1 MITVMKFGGT
11 SVGSAEALNRV
22 ANIIADTEGEKVVVV
37 SAMSGITNFLV
48 SVVDNP
54 LTDIDSVVDQFRN
67 KHLIEA
73 SQLFDGELMNEFR
86 AEFDIRLDAFR
97 TAIAGDRENRTG
109 TTSSPRERGSHPS
122 CSRTS

>member
-54 LTDIDSVVDQFRN
+54 LTTRWS
-67 KHLIEA
+67 
-73 SQLFDGELMNEFR
+73 
-86 AEFDIRLDAFR
+86 
-97 TAIAGDRENRTG
+97 
-109 TTSSPRERGSHPS
+109 TSSG
-122 CSRTS
+122 TST